1 MGERWTL
8 TYETTGNWSVE
19 DSNRLEQMARRVG
32 MCPRD
37 LIKLILNQYSL
48 RCESLSALSGPVV
61 TRMVREEKTS
71 LLATF
76 LQWTII
82 TGVLTIICGALY
94 LSYTS

>member
-37 LIKLILNQYSL
+37 LIKLILNQLESFKDHSL
-48 RCESLSALSGPVV
+48 RRSL
-61 TRMVREEKTS
+61 RRIK
-71 LLATF
+71 
-76 LQWTII
+76 
-82 TGVLTIICGALY
+82 CGNL
-94 LSYTS
+94 